1 MLSYLWAG
9 QSSFL
14 LQQSGAEVLTC
25 GSSPVVPQLLGD
37 WAQALWVEW
46 AWPLLNVILMTAY
59 LSARVLGKGILLL
72 PRRKFFCHRFS
83 PLSLASVLHVYH
95 PHFIHLV
102 SIIFCCY
109 CLLSYLIAVSSRL
122 FLPYPFIFTFVS
134 PILISIPEQEGVG
147 EASEQCFVWENLFW
161 GTELGS
167 TPLKSWERQR
177 NDASFDFSKWE
188 SLELMEVLC
197 QQPPGSLWPLQME
210 WRCTIA
216 FITNS
221 RARPS
226 WCIPAVKF

>member
-1 MLSYLWAG
+1 MPGCWAKGFSYFPEE
-9 QSSFL
+9 SF
-14 LQQSGAEVLTC
+14 SAIVFHH
-25 GSSPVVPQLLGD
+25 
-37 WAQALWVEW
+37 W
-46 AWPLLNVILMTAY
+46 AWRM
-59 LSARVLGKGILLL
+59 
-72 PRRKFFCHRFS
+72 FCMCIT
-83 PLSLASVLHVYH
+83 LSLYTWLVL
-95 PHFIHLV
+95 F
-102 SIIFCCY
+102 FCCY

-177 NDASFDFSKWE
+177 NYASFDFSKWE